1 MPVRFGNRVFAPSLF
16 GTALTVLVLA
26 GLTNLGFWQLRRA
39 EEKREL
45 LAAYAAGQGTS
56 IPLAASN
63 AGDLPRY
70 QQVTAS
76 GRYESDRQLLLDNM
90 PSKAGAPGFRVMTPF
105 RLDEGSALVLVDRG
119 WIPVGPD
126 RSVLPGIDVDGTHR
140 EIRAMLDELPRPGV
154 RLGAADDAAGTWP
167 RVVNFPQHDELV
179 AMYGEP
185 LLQPVM
191 LLDPAED
198 AGYERAWE
206 ARFGFEPERHV
217 GYAVQW
223 FSLSAALFVLYV
235 VASLRPANREPD

>member
-1 MPVRFGNRVFAPSLF
+1 MPVRIRNRVFAPGLL

-39 EEKREL
+39 DEKREL
-45 LAAYAAGQGTS
+45 LSAYAAGQGNRVPLTS
-56 IPLAASN
+56 GDAS
-63 AGDLPRY
+63 DLPRY
-70 QQVTAS
+70 QQVSAS
-76 GRYESDRQLLLDNM
+76 GKYESDRQFLLDNM
-90 PSKAGAPGFRVMTPF
+90 PSKTGAPGFRVMTPF
-105 RLDEGSALVLVDRG
+105 RLDEGDGLVLVDRG

-126 RSVLPGIDVDGTHR
+126 RLILPGIDVDGNHR
-140 EIRAMLDELPRPGV
+140 EIRAMLDVLPRPGV
-154 RLGAADDAAGTWP
+154 RLGAADDAAGIWP

-198 AGYERAWE
+198 AGYERAWA

-217 GYAVQW
+217 GYAIQW
-223 FSLSAALFVLYV
+223 FSLSVTLLVLYFV
-235 VASLRPANREPD
+235 VNLKPANRDLN